1 VAFTYD
7 VTTDIGK
14 VRLLTADTDRES
26 YDFEDAEIEFALDE
40 YDDIRRAAAMLLTA
54 LASNRAR
61 LAVRVGRGN
70 VNEDLTQVAK
80 ELREQAAALISQAED
95 AEDEPLEAVI
105 NPQYERLSAARNYA
119 LEREGEVGE
128 AP

>member
-1 VAFTYD
+1 MAFTYD

-14 VRLLTADTDRES
+14 VRLLAADTDRES
-26 YDFEDAEIEFALDE
+26 HDFDDEEIVFALEACGDV
-40 YDDIRRAAAMLLTA
+40 RRAAAMLLVA

-61 LAVRVGRGN
+61 LAVRVGRGS

-80 ELREQAAALISQAED
+80 ELRAQAEALIAQAD
-95 AEDEPLEAVI
+95 AADATPLEAVI
-105 NPQYERLSAARNYA
+105 NPQYGRMSGALNYA
-119 LEREGEVGE
+119 LGRAGDVSE

>member
-14 VRLLTADTDRES
+14 VRLLAADTDRES

-61 LAVRVGRGN
+61 LAVRVGRGS

>member
-14 VRLLTADTDRES
+14 VRLLAADTDRES

-40 YDDIRRAAAMLLTA
+40 CDGVRRAAAMLLTA

-61 LAVRVGRGN
+61 LAVRVGRGS

>member
-61 LAVRVGRGN
+61 LAVRVGRGS